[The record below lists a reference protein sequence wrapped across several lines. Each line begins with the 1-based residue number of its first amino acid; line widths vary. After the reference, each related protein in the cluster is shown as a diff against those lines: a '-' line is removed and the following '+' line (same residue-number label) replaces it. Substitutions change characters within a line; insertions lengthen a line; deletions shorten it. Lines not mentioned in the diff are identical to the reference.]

1 MPLRSCQVAD
11 KEINMAEIKGK
22 CGGKRWATSTHS
34 LTGKVYYYKADK
46 ELVSVLDNQENRNR
60 FINDAVREK
69 SEKEGLL

>member
-1 MPLRSCQVAD
+1 MN
-11 KEINMAEIKGK
+11 KIKNTH
-22 CGGKRWATSTHS
+22 GGKRVGAGRPP
-34 LTGKVYYYKADK
+34 LTGKAYYYKADK

>member
-1 MPLRSCQVAD
+1 M
-11 KEINMAEIKGK
+11 KEEKAKGNW
-22 CGGKRWATSTHS
+22 GGKREGAGRPA
-34 LTGKVYYYKADK
+34 LTGKAYYYKADK